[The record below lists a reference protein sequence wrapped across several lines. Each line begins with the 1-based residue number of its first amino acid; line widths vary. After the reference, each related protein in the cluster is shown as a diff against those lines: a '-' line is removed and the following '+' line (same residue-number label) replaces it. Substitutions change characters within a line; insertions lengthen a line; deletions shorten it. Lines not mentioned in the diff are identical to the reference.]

1 MIRDWPE
8 FYDPDLYEEKVGP
21 GARVGDTYA
30 ALLAGPPL
38 RVVEYGCGPGEIL
51 LRLAQDGHTVTG
63 LDRVPAMVER
73 ARLRAEQAAADVAAR
88 ITVEYAEAREPN
100 KGAPADRVL
109 LTNELVLHAL
119 SPAVL
124 TAMFDN
130 AYAALSPGGVV
141 ILDLPLV
148 DMEAL
153 ARAAGPLKDQE
164 FCRGY
169 FDRREG
175 STLRVTERC
184 VFDPA
189 SWLKEMT
196 FSYQTINGRGEASS
210 VHYRRLVQ
218 RVWTLQEIL
227 FALRIAGFEAAQGEI
242 RAELP
247 DRHVVTASKPGGA

>member
-8 FYDPDLYEEKVGP
+8 FYDPDLYDEKVGP

-51 LRLAQDGHTVTG
+51 LRLARDGHTVTG

-73 ARLRAEQAAADVAAR
+73 ARQRAAKAAADVAAR
-88 ITVEYAEAREPN
+88 IKVEHGEVSEPH
-100 KGAPADRVL
+100 KSAPADRVL

-119 SPAVL
+119 SPEVL
-124 TAMFDN
+124 AAMLDH

-148 DMEAL
+148 DVDAL

-169 FDRREG
+169 FDWRDG

-184 VFDPA
+184 VFDPT

-196 FSYQTINGRGEASS
+196 FSYQTIDGRGEASS
-210 VHYRRLVQ
+210 MHYRRLVQ

-227 FALRIAGFEAAQGEI
+227 FALLIAGFEAAKSEI
-242 RAELP
+242 RSELP
-247 DRHVVTASKPGGA
+247 DRYVVTASKPGGA

>member
-1 MIRDWPE
+1 MIEDWPD

-30 ALLAGPPL
+30 ALLAGSKL
-38 RVVEYGCGPGEIL
+38 RVVEYGCGPGEVL
-51 LRLAQDGHTVTG
+51 LRLAQDGHTVIG

-73 ARLRAEQAAADVAAR
+73 ARLRAGQAPAEVAAR
-88 ITVEYAEAREPN
+88 ITVAHAEVSEPYQ
-100 KGAPADRVL
+100 GPPADCVL

-119 SPAVL
+119 GPAAL
-124 TAMFDN
+124 SAMLDQAF
-130 AYAALSPGGVV
+130 AALSPGGRV

-148 DMEAL
+148 DLDAL
-153 ARAAGPLKDQE
+153 SRAAGPLRDQE

-169 FDRREG
+169 FPRRDG

-184 VFDPA
+184 VFDP
-189 SWLKEMT
+189 STWLKEMT
-196 FSYQTINGRGEASS
+196 FSYQTIDGRGAAAG
-210 VHYRRLVQ
+210 VRYRRLVQ

-227 FALRIAGFEAAQGEI
+227 FALSIAGFEAAQGAI
-242 RAELP
+242 RCELP